1 MYTANT
7 AGTYLAMANVRLD
20 GADAGA
26 LVSVGIALN
35 GDADA
40 GNGMTVTQGDIEGS
54 NGVWN
59 LMVAGIVSLAVG
71 DSLNVVVLL
80 PGDDDFYIQHE
91 TAFAA
96 VSLQTDVAFGA
107 ALTAQQAGQAGQW
120 QELTTF
126 STAAAGLF
134 SVGSG
139 FDSSTGRFTAPQAGV
154 YLATASVRLSG
165 VTDASAARFTI
176 ALNAQPDDSEATG
189 LHTLGA
195 DAVGSSGD
203 RHDVVAGV
211 FQLNENDVVSVFVR
225 ADSAFAVEAET
236 SFMVAAMG
244 SDEGFEVQ
252 LSNDVAV
259 TNQGNAFVELRRFRT
274 AAPDAAGGS
283 TEGSAACG

>member
-35 GDADA
+35 GVADA

-139 FDSSTGRFTAPQAGV
+139 FDSSTGRFTAPQAG
-154 YLATASVRLSG
+154 ATSP
-165 VTDASAARFTI
+165 
-176 ALNAQPDDSEATG
+176 QP
-189 LHTLGA
+189 
-195 DAVGSSGD
+195 
-203 RHDVVAGV
+203 
-211 FQLNENDVVSVFVR
+211 
-225 ADSAFAVEAET
+225 
-236 SFMVAAMG
+236 
-244 SDEGFEVQ
+244 
-252 LSNDVAV
+252 
-259 TNQGNAFVELRRFRT
+259 AFV
-274 AAPDAAGGS
+274 
-283 TEGSAACG
+283 